1 MAIFKIVVS
10 DPKSRRSGQFEV
22 DQSKAQGLIGKRIGD
37 EFDGSVVGF
46 GGYTLRITGGTDK
59 DGFAM
64 HSGMKGAG
72 RRQVML
78 SGRPCFYPAIKGQR
92 RRKTVCGSTV
102 SDSIV
107 QINARIEKYGE
118 KPFEELVPKKEKAAA
133 AAAAEAGPE
142 EKPAQ

>member
-10 DPKSRRSGQFEV
+10 DPKSRRAGQFEV
-22 DQSKAQGLIGKRIGD
+22 DQSKAHGLLGKRIGD

-64 HSGMKGAG
+64 HANMKGTG
-72 RRQVML
+72 RKKALL
-78 SGRPCFYPAIKGQR
+78 SGRPCFYPGMKGQR

-102 SDSIV
+102 SDSMV
-107 QINARIEKYGE
+107 QINAAVEKYGE
-118 KPFEELVPKKEKAAA
+118 KPFEELVPKKEKT
-133 AAAAEAGPE
+133 AAAAEAKPE
-142 EKPAQ
+142 EKAA

>member
-1 MAIFKIVVS
+1 MAVFKIVVS
-10 DPKSRRSGQFEV
+10 DPKSKRAGQFDV
-22 DQSKAQGLIGKRIGD
+22 DQSKASALLGKRIGD

-46 GGYTLRITGGTDK
+46 CGYTLRITGGTDK

-64 HSGMKGAG
+64 HADMKGAG
-72 RRQVML
+72 RRQALL
-78 SGRPCFYPAIKGQR
+78 SGRPCFYPAMKGQR

-133 AAAAEAGPE
+133 AAAAEAEP